1 MRKKRIKIIVQG
13 PNRATYYRKGPIA
26 LHVKEPT
33 LEETEQMMKEI
44 IEDCPKLFG
53 VPKELMKPI
62 K

>member
-33 LEETEQMMKEI
+33 LEETEQMQNEI
-44 IEDCPKLFG
+44 IEDFPKLFG
-53 VPKELMKPI
+53 VSEKMMEL
-62 K
+62 